1 MPTARPLNP
10 REAAFL
16 HESCTTNILV
26 SGEVTLGKHGKTVTY
41 DALLAAVYGA
51 ANRLQHVHPALT
63 ARISVVEDGSAGK
76 KPSYVLEHHE
86 HDATPLAVVVRHAH
100 DDAFDA
106 LVKSVSQV
114 EMSADIPVAR
124 VHVLLPF
131 SHSPPAAAD
140 AVDRAVVLLTI
151 PHFISDG
158 RNALEM
164 YKRFLEYAFAG
175 KQVATTEQQ
184 QQISLGG
191 VAMYPREP
199 LPWLD
204 SMKMSLWFVSRIA
217 WATTRSP
224 ITLPMKPLT
233 ATKDAAARLP
243 SSSSSSSSSKTA
255 IKTAA
260 KPPLRLPGNLIVS
273 DSHYETVILSE
284 DETAAL
290 IVASKKH
297 GATVLA
303 LLSLAASKAV
313 ATIVKAPIGSPVI
326 GAFPMDTRPFLGIRD
341 DVVGSFFGTGMIFY
355 NIHESDAK
363 TLAEITT
370 DIRKQTTYSGRFFL
384 RSHLKDVPAPP
395 PPSGSP
401 LPPPPL
407 PMAFGISNLGKY
419 EPFDLG
425 DASVDKHL
433 VHAITVGKRMTF
445 GVTATKEALVK
456 DVFDEFM
463 TQLQH
468 QLREIPLD
476 VRPREPP
483 ACCS

>member
-1 MPTARPLNP
+1 MPATRPLNH
-10 REAAFL
+10 REAVFL
-16 HESCTTNILV
+16 YESCTINIIV

-41 DALLAAVYGA
+41 DALLAAVQSA
-51 ANRLQHVHPALT
+51 ASRLQYVHPALT
-63 ARISVVEDGSAGK
+63 ARISVVEDGSAAK

-175 KQVATTEQQ
+175 KQAATTEQQ
-184 QQISLGG
+184 QQISQGG
-191 VAMYPREP
+191 VA
-199 LPWLD
+199 
-204 SMKMSLWFVSRIA
+204 
-217 WATTRSP
+217 
-224 ITLPMKPLT
+224 LT
-233 ATKDAAARLP
+233 PKDAMPWPTLLWLYLWAIAVIISAKFSPPAALP
-243 SSSSSSSSSKTA
+243 IKHSSSSPPSSSSSKTA

-273 DSHYETVILSE
+273 DSHYETIILSE

-297 GATVLA
+297 GVTVLA

-313 ATIVKAPIGSPVI
+313 ATVVKAPIGSSII
-326 GAFPMDTRPFLGIRD
+326 GAFPMDNRPLLGIRD
-341 DVVGSFFGTGMIFY
+341 DVVGCYLGSALL
-355 NIHESDAK
+355 IHSVQQSDAK
-363 TLAEITT
+363 TLAEIAAN
-370 DIRKQTTYSGRFFL
+370 IRKQTTYSRRFFL
-384 RSHLKDVPAPP
+384 HDFLPAKPTPP
-395 PPSGSP
+395 PTAGQHSKP
-401 LPPPPL
+401 LIPV
-407 PMAFGISNLGKY
+407 AFGISNLGKY
-419 EPFDLG
+419 DAFDLG
-425 DASVDKHL
+425 DVSVDKVMFCTATTPHHESL
-433 VHAITVGKRMTF
+433 VVVHAITVGKRMTF

-468 QLREIPLD
+468 QLREIP
-476 VRPREPP
+476 RR
-483 ACCS
+483 A

>member
-1 MPTARPLNP
+1 MSDMRFMNAK
-10 REAAFL
+10 EASYLF
-16 HESCTTNILV
+16 ESCTNNIIV
-26 SGEVTLGKHGKTVTY
+26 SGETVTY
-41 DALLAAVYGA
+41 DALLAAVHGA
-51 ANRLQHVHPALT
+51 ASRLQYVHPALT
-63 ARISVVEDGSAGK
+63 ARISVVEDGSAAK

-175 KQVATTEQQ
+175 KQAATTEQQ
-184 QQISLGG
+184 QQISQGG
-191 VAMYPREP
+191 VA
-199 LPWLD
+199 
-204 SMKMSLWFVSRIA
+204 
-217 WATTRSP
+217 
-224 ITLPMKPLT
+224 LT
-233 ATKDAAARLP
+233 PKDAMPWPTLLWLYLWAIAVIISAKFSPPAALP
-243 SSSSSSSSSKTA
+243 IKHSSSSPPP
-255 IKTAA
+255 

-273 DSHYETVILSE
+273 NSHYETVILSE

-297 GATVLA
+297 GVTVLA

-313 ATIVKAPIGSPVI
+313 ATVVKAPTGSSII
-326 GAFPMDTRPFLGIRD
+326 GAFPMDNRPLLGIRD
-341 DVVGSFFGTGMIFY
+341 DVVGCYFSSGLL
-355 NIHESDAK
+355 IHSVQQSDAK
-363 TLAEITT
+363 TLAEIAPTFASRRHTAVVSFYTT
-370 DIRKQTTYSGRFFL
+370 SSRPNQLRLPRLANSQSRSFL
-384 RSHLKDVPAPP
+384 SHLLSAA
-395 PPSGSP
+395 SAST
-401 LPPPPL
+401 
-407 PMAFGISNLGKY
+407 M
-419 EPFDLG
+419 PFDLG
-425 DASVDKHL
+425 GVSVDKVMFCSATTPQHDSL
-433 VHAITVGKRMTF
+433 VVVHAITVGKRMTF
-445 GVTATKEALVK
+445 GVTASQQMLAK
-456 DVFDEFM
+456 DVFGEFM

-476 VRPREPP
+476 V
-483 ACCS
+483 